1 MPADIHDIPP
11 EILAA
16 AFEIGIHTWG
26 IQFISP
32 LPRVCQHWRFV
43 VDNTPRLWGII
54 SVSPKSSPKVLEKQ
68 ITKAKAS
75 PLSIRI
81 SPSAKGIRH
90 SRVRKQL
97 FALSANWVTAD
108 VGTAFLCDS
117 GARWNVLQYN
127 LETLTLSRGNPTYN
141 DPGSFFEDSKHHSH
155 RQVSLHTFSA
165 DSLPKA
171 WTMGFLGPW
180 LKHFYLRQWRLGQ
193 KITDTWDFLARIP
206 NAITIELYQ
215 VQHVGHPDGVPPLP
229 RTIVLPKLESLRL
242 KGVQLAPTVLS
253 AIAAPSLQTL
263 SIHHVSSRR
272 WWDAP
277 PPPSL
282 SGFFAQW
289 SQPSQTPMHLHT
301 LELIDTLRAGD
312 TPYLIRWLRRLP
324 NLVRLLITDD
334 EIGKAA
340 SVTLNE
346 EMNLYNALAYPW
358 EEEDGGSSAWLCP
371 SLMILYLDTA
381 PELTDLLPIA
391 RSRGGITPP
400 TADIPPPARLR
411 RLESHL
417 CPVQNLDELDELKS
431 LIDEA
436 NCICTHCG
444 LTIEGDICFHCLPGL
459 QYSNELVRQFSVKV

>member
-16 AFEIGIHTWG
+16 AFEIGIYTWG
-26 IQFISP
+26 IKF
-32 LPRVCQHWRFV
+32 LPTLSRVCQHWRSII
-43 VDNTPRLWGII
+43 DNTPRLWGII
-54 SVSPKSSPKVLEKQ
+54 SVSPKSSPNVLEKQ

-81 SPSAKGIRH
+81 SPSANGIRH
-90 SRVRKQL
+90 NRVRRQI
-97 FALSANWVTAD
+97 FALSANWVTAK
-108 VGTAFLCDS
+108 VGTAFLSDS
-117 GARWNVLQYN
+117 GARWNALQYS
-127 LETLTLSRGNPTYN
+127 LETLTLRRGNPTYD
-141 DPGSFFEDSKHHSH
+141 DPGPFFEDSTHHSH

-171 WTMGFLGPW
+171 WTVGFLGPW
-180 LKHFYLRQWRLGQ
+180 LKHFYLRQWGTGQ
-193 KITDTWDFLARIP
+193 KITDTWEYLARIP
-206 NAITIELYQ
+206 SAITIELYQ
-215 VQHVGHPDGVPPLP
+215 VQHVEHPDRVPPLP
-229 RTIVLPKLESLRL
+229 PTIVLPKLESLRL
-242 KGVQLAPTVLS
+242 KGVKLAPTVLS

-263 SIHHVSSRR
+263 SIHEASQR
-272 WWDAP
+272 WWWWDG
-277 PPPSL
+277 PPSM

-289 SQPSQTPMHLHT
+289 SQPSHTPTHLHT

-312 TPYLIRWLRRLP
+312 TPYLIRWLRRIP

-334 EIGKAA
+334 EIAKAA
-340 SVTLNE
+340 SITSHR

-358 EEEDGGSSAWLCP
+358 EEEGGGSSAWLCP

-391 RSRGGITPP
+391 RSRGGIAPP
-400 TADIPPPARLR
+400 TADIPPLARLR
-411 RLESHL
+411 RLESRL
-417 CPVQNLDELDELKS
+417 CPVHNLDELDDLKS

-444 LTIEGDICFHCLPGL
+444 LTIEGNICFRCLQTYTIL
-459 QYSNELVRQFSVKV
+459 TWLLDSSQ